1 MSRTYL
7 VTGGAGFIGSH
18 LSDALLADG
27 HRVLALDDLSTGNL
41 KNVEHLRGHPR
52 FELVEGSVMDRAL
65 TSKLVTRADG
75 IFHLAAVVGV
85 ARVMESIVRT
95 IQANIGATDALLSLA
110 DEKKTPVLL
119 TSSSEVYGKSER
131 LPFSE
136 DADLIF
142 GASHKGRWSYA
153 CGKAMDEY
161 LALAYYR
168 ERQLPTVIARL
179 FNTVG
184 PRQSA
189 NYGMVMPR
197 FVERALAGR
206 PIPVYGDGSHRRCFG
221 YVGDVVWALTRLM
234 AAEDLYGQ
242 IFNIGSEEEISI
254 LELAHFVKDRL
265 GSASDIVFIPFEE
278 VFGDLFEESV
288 NRLPDLTR
296 IRTAIGYEP
305 RTTLAQIVDRVAD
318 EYRHSL

>member
-1 MSRTYL
+1 MSLTYL

-18 LSDALLADG
+18 LSDALLAEG
-27 HRVLALDDLSTGNL
+27 HNVLALDDLSTGNL
-41 KNVEHLRGHPR
+41 KNIEHLRAHPR
-52 FELVEGSVMDRAL
+52 FELVVGSVMDRPL
-65 TSKLVTRADG
+65 TSKLVSRADG

-95 IQANIGATDALLSLA
+95 IQANIGATDALLRLA

-131 LPFSE
+131 LPFLE

-206 PIPVYGDGSHRRCFG
+206 PIPVYGDGCHRRCFG

-234 AAEDLYGQ
+234 AAEEFYGQ

-254 LELAHFVKDRL
+254 LELAHFIKDRL

-278 VFGDLFEESV
+278 VFGELFEESV

-305 RTTLAQIVDRVAD
+305 RTTLAQIVDHVAD
-318 EYRHSL
+318 EYRNSR